1 MPIPMKNSLTIIIP
15 TYNRPRHLAALLK
28 HLSCQGAT
36 CRILVIDS
44 SPPEVSALNRAA
56 ADAQSQ
62 LELKFVD
69 LSAVPL
75 MEKWRRGVH
84 MVETPYCMFC
94 ADDDLV
100 ILNNIGRC
108 LDVMREDRK
117 VSVAQGYSFTFLP
130 LADGNVELNN
140 IAYFSPS
147 IAQDS
152 PLERV
157 AKLFEQY
164 QATTYG
170 IYRTST
176 LKLIMD
182 RISDLT
188 AILSRELMWS
198 ALSVV
203 EGSVIRVPVFTNGRS
218 MGASGEYEHWHPLEW
233 LSKDPE
239 GLMRE
244 YLEYRAILTDA
255 VLDQPYNSGAA
266 ARVERILDLIHLR
279 YLVKHAPDSALG
291 FITSQQFDRVAFKE
305 YWPDHKIQIPLY
317 KEAGLGVR
325 SDSQEGL
332 QAVKM
337 AGRHRNY
344 AVLPNFY
351 AGIGIDGLTFETVAE
366 LITQLDDYQVN
377 IDDAAAAEPAKE
389 NA

>member
-1 MPIPMKNSLTIIIP
+1 
-15 TYNRPRHLAALLK
+15 
-28 HLSCQGAT
+28 
-36 CRILVIDS
+36 
-44 SPPEVSALNRAA
+44 
-56 ADAQSQ
+56 
-62 LELKFVD
+62 
-69 LSAVPL
+69 
-75 MEKWRRGVH
+75 

-100 ILNNIGRC
+100 ILNNVGRC
-108 LDVMREDRK
+108 LDVMREDK
-117 VSVAQGYSFTFLP
+117 NVSVAQGYSFTFLP

-170 IYRTST
+170 LYRTST

-218 MGASGEYEHWHPLEW
+218 MGASGDYEYWHPLEW

-239 GLMRE
+239 GLIRE
-244 YLEYRAILTDA
+244 YQQYRAILTDA
-255 VLDQPYNSGAA
+255 VRDQPYNSGAA
-266 ARVERILDLIHLR
+266 ARVERILDLIHLH

-291 FITSQQFDRVAFKE
+291 FIASQQFDRVAFKE

-317 KEAGLGVR
+317 KEAGVGVR
-325 SDSQEGL
+325 SNSQESL
-332 QAVKM
+332 RAVKM
-337 AGRHRNY
+337 SGRHRTY

-366 LITQLDDYQVN
+366 LITQLDDYQMK
-377 IDDAAAAEPAKE
+377 IDDAAAVEPAE
-389 NA
+389 ANA